1 MKAGWNAASG
11 QLVRF
16 GLVGVM
22 NTVVTLAAIFILMEV
37 FRLNYLLSNVCGY
50 ALGLVNSFL
59 WNKLWTFKSNG
70 PMLKEGAAFLIVF
83 AVCYLVQSG
92 ALALMVEVPHVEIAG
107 TGACDA
113 CLYRPELRRA
123 ISSFRSGPKERE
135 TGFAASD
142 AHHGAFR

>member
-50 ALGLVNSFL
+50 ALGLVNSFI

-83 AVCYLVQSG
+83 AICYLVQSG
-92 ALALMVEVPHVEIAG
+92 ALALMVEKFHMSKLLAQVLAMLVYTGLNFAG
-107 TGACDA
+107 NK
-113 CLYRPELRRA
+113 LISFRPERKRDRLR
-123 ISSFRSGPKERE
+123 
-135 TGFAASD
+135 GF
-142 AHHGAFR
+142 